1 LNTKKTKLAALVFM
15 ALWPLLSCRE
25 TRAPTPGE
33 LTVAIDVGPGSL
45 DPRLGSDEASRRVQQ
60 LLYSSLIRFGEK
72 GQLEGDLA
80 ASWESPTPLRH
91 VFHLRPGLL
100 FQDGRPLTSADVR
113 YTFESILRDE
123 VPSFRKGDLRI
134 VQTIET
140 PDSRT
145 VVFNLREPFAPF
157 VANLALGILPRGA
170 GPDAASRAV
179 GSGPF
184 RLVHYDKDQNLVL
197 EAFDRYYEGK
207 PKCRRI
213 RLKIVPSAT
222 SRQQELLTGSVDLV
236 INDLSPDQV
245 EALRSEP
252 RLRVETSPSNSYTYL
267 GFNLEDPI
275 LKNIRVRQAIAYA
288 IDRDRLI
295 HILLHDLARPA
306 TGLLPPDHWAYQS
319 DVPVFSH
326 DPSRAAALLDA
337 AGYRDPDGAGPRPRF
352 RLTYKTSTAEVA
364 REQASVF
371 QEQLR
376 SVGIDLDV
384 RSFEWGTFYD
394 DIKAGRFQ
402 IFSLQWTQI
411 EDPDIYRMRFGSEY
425 FPPAGFNRVRYRNP
439 EVDRLLEKGTLAASL
454 AERKVIYGRIQKILA
469 EDLPYVSLWH
479 KSNIAVLQ
487 RRVRGFALT
496 PAADFQVLS
505 RVTLTD

>member
-1 LNTKKTKLAALVFM
+1 M
-15 ALWPLLSCRE
+15 
-25 TRAPTPGE
+25 
-33 LTVAIDVGPGSL
+33 
-45 DPRLGSDEASRRVQQ
+45 
-60 LLYSSLIRFGEK
+60 
-72 GQLEGDLA
+72 
-80 ASWESPTPLRH
+80 
-91 VFHLRPGLL
+91 
-100 FQDGRPLTSADVR
+100 
-113 YTFESILRDE
+113 
-123 VPSFRKGDLRI
+123 
-134 VQTIET
+134 
-140 PDSRT
+140 
-145 VVFNLREPFAPF
+145 
-157 VANLALGILPRGA
+157 
-170 GPDAASRAV
+170 
-179 GSGPF
+179 
-184 RLVHYDKDQNLVL
+184 
-197 EAFDRYYEGK
+197 
-207 PKCRRI
+207 
-213 RLKIVPSAT
+213 
-222 SRQQELLTGSVDLV
+222 
-236 INDLSPDQV
+236 
-245 EALRSEP
+245 
-252 RLRVETSPSNSYTYL
+252 
-267 GFNLEDPI
+267 
-275 LKNIRVRQAIAYA
+275 
-288 IDRDRLI
+288 
-295 HILLHDLARPA
+295 LHDLARPA